1 MEYRRLGKSGLELS
15 ALSFGSW
22 VTFGQQINED
32 VAYACMEAAYQA
44 GVNFLT
50 MPKRIRRARRRSL
63 WET

>member
-32 VAYACMEAAYQA
+32 VAYACMKLPIKQ
-44 GVNFLT
+44 GLT
-50 MPKRIRRARRRSL
+50 F
-63 WET
+63 